1 MNKKVLITG
10 GNGGI
15 AIAIKEELEKEGYVV
30 IAPGRQELDVTDV
43 ISIENVVKEFVPD
56 ILINAAGYVVPQSVK
71 DADVESTKKHI
82 EINLLGTF
90 YCTQITLKYNPQL
103 DIINVGS
110 AAAVTT
116 HATWSEYCASKAGVV
131 MATQCWAE
139 DGLYSVVIS
148 PGRTK
153 TKMRKALFPDED
165 QNTLLEPA
173 DFAKVVMKAVRK
185 EYPTGTHI
193 IVRKYNVQDILNNNI
208 NLWVLVWKSISIIL
222 SIK

>member
-15 AIAIKEELEKEGYVV
+15 AIAIKEELEREGYVV
-30 IAPGRQELDVTDV
+30 KAPGRQELDVTDA
-43 ISIENVVKEFVPD
+43 IAIEKIVKDFVPD

-71 DADVESTKKHI
+71 DADLESTKKHI

-90 YCTQITLKYNPQL
+90 YCTQIALKYNPQL
-103 DIINVGS
+103 DVINVGS

-131 MATQCWAE
+131 MATKCWAE

-165 QNTLLEPA
+165 QNTLLDPT
-173 DFAKVVMKAVRK
+173 DFAKVVMKAVCK
-185 EYPTGTHI
+185 DYPTGTHI
-193 IVRKYNVQDILNNNI
+193 IVRKNNFQDILNNNM
-208 NLWVLVWKSISIIL
+208 NL
-222 SIK
+222 

>member
-15 AIAIKEELEKEGYVV
+15 AISIKEELEKEGYVV
-30 IAPGRQELDVTDV
+30 VAPGRQELDVTDV

-90 YCTQITLKYNPQL
+90 YCTQIALKYNPQL

-110 AAAVTT
+110 AAAITT

-131 MATQCWAE
+131 MATKCWAE

-165 QNTLLEPA
+165 QDTLLEPT

-185 EYPTGTHI
+185 EYPSGTHI
-193 IVRKYNVQDILNNNI
+193 IVRKNNVQDILNNNI
-208 NLWVLVWKSISIIL
+208 NL
-222 SIK
+222 